1 MNQTQT
7 HSRTL
12 SEPLDRTRSFAGAA
26 MMGLFMLVSRCLGL
40 LRDINTVAVMGMS
53 GSLAMDAFACAFRI
67 PNIARRFFEEGI
79 IGLPFIPVFSQW
91 LKTDRRRA
99 WRLAARYLFY
109 GTLFGL
115 ATTVVLELTA
125 ALAWI
130 ICKPPEGKLWY
141 NILRFGTLMFPYLIF
156 VFPAAQA
163 AATLQG
169 LGRFRMAGF
178 MPVLFNV
185 VWLAALFFVS
195 PFGIYLPF
203 KVPPCTFSIFGV
215 SAATLSPIGRGAVL
229 SLAIAGVSALQF
241 LVLFLYLLFLRR
253 RAEPGIFDPNETI
266 PPEVDRQIRDALRH
280 VWQRLVPM
288 ALVVLFLPLNMLL
301 ATLLA
306 ALFSGTSVPVFS
318 AIPGVDA
325 LFAGT
330 MGRGAASA
338 LYFGER
344 LYEFPLALVGIT
356 VATAFYPL
364 LTRRALEKDR
374 AGYAVDF
381 TAALQLIGLL
391 AIPAGA
397 GLVMLSEPLSHL
409 FFAHGAANPEDSARI
424 ARLSACFGYGVP
436 AFCLAAFLNR
446 ALLALGDLKTPLCA
460 GIFSVVLFLVSAL
473 LGVLWW
479 GEVGLA
485 LAITVSSCGQ
495 TTVLACRAVREIS
508 HRQIAALERTLLAAV
523 VGSTVMICGI
533 LAERYFL
540 TRFGAEFGPLP
551 LISGKTVS
559 ILFGIAADLT
569 VGILVFFAVIFLFD
583 RKKTLGMIKSVARNF
598 FGRKGRAGR

>member
-1 MNQTQT
+1 MTADRLADTLAELSPPYSNAG
-7 HSRTL
+7 SRDGT
-12 SEPLDRTRSFAGAA
+12 DGRRTVLKNESDPDPFPNPIGTPRSHPFFCRRRDDGAFHAG
-26 MMGLFMLVSRCLGL
+26 SRCLGFARHQH
-40 LRDINTVAVMGMS
+40 RDGDVR
-53 GSLAMDAFACAFRI
+53 FAGDGRVCLCFRI

-79 IGLPFIPVFSQW
+79 IGLPFIPVFPNGSNRS
-91 LKTDRRRA
+91 TTG
-99 WRLAARYLFY
+99 LAAGGALSLY

-288 ALVVLFLPLNMLL
+288 ALVVLFCAEHAFGHP
-301 ATLLA
+301 LA
-306 ALFSGTSVPVFS
+306 ALFPARRFRSFPRF
-318 AIPGVDA
+318 
-325 LFAGT
+325 
-330 MGRGAASA
+330 RG
-338 LYFGER
+338 
-344 LYEFPLALVGIT
+344 
-356 VATAFYPL
+356 
-364 LTRRALEKDR
+364 
-374 AGYAVDF
+374 
-381 TAALQLIGLL
+381 
-391 AIPAGA
+391 
-397 GLVMLSEPLSHL
+397 
-409 FFAHGAANPEDSARI
+409 
-424 ARLSACFGYGVP
+424 
-436 AFCLAAFLNR
+436 
-446 ALLALGDLKTPLCA
+446 
-460 GIFSVVLFLVSAL
+460 
-473 LGVLWW
+473 
-479 GEVGLA
+479 
-485 LAITVSSCGQ
+485 
-495 TTVLACRAVREIS
+495 
-508 HRQIAALERTLLAAV
+508 
-523 VGSTVMICGI
+523 
-533 LAERYFL
+533 
-540 TRFGAEFGPLP
+540 
-551 LISGKTVS
+551 
-559 ILFGIAADLT
+559 
-569 VGILVFFAVIFLFD
+569 
-583 RKKTLGMIKSVARNF
+583 
-598 FGRKGRAGR
+598 